1 MISQD
6 SYGLLNLNAKLDFNN
21 GFGAE
26 AYVSNALDEEYLIDA
41 GNTGDGFGIPTFI
54 SGPPR
59 FYGVR
64 VSKTF

>member
-1 MISQD
+1 MNVKVD
-6 SYGLLNLNAKLDFNN
+6 FDYGL
-21 GFGAE
+21 GFE